1 MDLVLYIED
10 HLLRILRI
18 KLSMNNIFSKKFNK
32 LKGSVGEDI
41 ALNYIKK
48 HLKYKI
54 LETNYTCD
62 IGEIDIIAKDNKI
75 VVFIEVKYRS
85 SDIYGLPREAV
96 NAAKQRKI
104 KQTAISYLKY
114 NNLYESVDVRFD
126 VVDILDDKVTYI
138 EDAF

>member
-1 MDLVLYIED
+1 
-10 HLLRILRI
+10 
-18 KLSMNNIFSKKFNK
+18 MNNIFSKKFNK

-75 VVFIEVKYRS
+75 VVFIEVKYRA

-126 VVDILDDKVTYI
+126 VVDILNDKVTYI